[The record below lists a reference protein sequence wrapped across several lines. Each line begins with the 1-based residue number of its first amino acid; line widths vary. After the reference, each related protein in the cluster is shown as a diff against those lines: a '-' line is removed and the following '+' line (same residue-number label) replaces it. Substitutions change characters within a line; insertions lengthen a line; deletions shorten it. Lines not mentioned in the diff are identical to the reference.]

1 MRLWVLYALSSAFFA
16 ALVALLAK
24 KGFGNLGELDTTL
37 ATTVRALIMAVFLVL
52 VSGYL
57 HKFALLPKVQSRDF
71 VFIFLSGIAGALS
84 WLCYFAA
91 LQHVPNTRVSAV
103 AALDRLSVV
112 FVLVLSVLFLHE
124 KITVIKLVGVVLI
137 TLGAIFMTV

>member
-1 MRLWVLYALSSAFFA
+1 MRLWILYALLSAFFA

-37 ATTVRALIMAVFLVL
+37 ATTIRALIMALFLVF

-57 HKFALLPKVQSRDF
+57 RKFTLLYTLQNREF
-71 VFIFLSGIAGALS
+71 WFIVLSGIAGALS

-91 LQHVPNTRVSAV
+91 LQNVPNTRVSAV

-112 FVLVLSVLFLHE
+112 FVLLLSVIFLHE
-124 KITVIKLVGVVLI
+124 KVTLIKLIGVVFI